1 MTVKEMKEV
10 LERLDDNYEIEVN
23 VGGEYVFSFTEDQVK
38 WDDQYQVVEIVYD
51 LYWKDYMEFTK
62 EQLQIIESALE
73 DTRDNT
79 GDEEWAEEKIR
90 QNKISF
96 LKDSIQKINEFRNQ
110 KAPEFYNQVGV
121 NYPELEKE
129 KWDVDMTQVNAMA
142 DEALE
147 EYTKV
152 LNELEKQ

>member
-1 MTVKEMKEV
+1 MQGRAPEKRVMVGYEGKEKEKGDIIPKMTEIMKGVRMPWFCPECDSV
-10 LERLDDNYEIEVN
+10 MKQKLDDKMWRLF
-23 VGGEYVFSFTEDQVK
+23 GHCFDCQVK
-38 WDDQYQVVEIVYD
+38 
-51 LYWKDYMEFTK
+51 
-62 EQLQIIESALE
+62 IENKLRIE
-73 DTRDNT
+73 
-79 GDEEWAEEKIR
+79 GKYEEWAEEKIR

>member
-51 LYWKDYMEFTK
+51 TYWKDYMEFTK

-79 GDEEWAEEKIR
+79 GDEEWAEEIQSVLGVIR
-90 QNKISF
+90 NI
-96 LKDSIQKINEFRNQ
+96 LKQRQIHDF
-110 KAPEFYNQVGV
+110 
-121 NYPELEKE
+121 
-129 KWDVDMTQVNAMA
+129 
-142 DEALE
+142 
-147 EYTKV
+147 
-152 LNELEKQ
+152 